1 MMVCWN
7 KMFNGE
13 IIFHLKRR
21 LKRLCNYKWR
31 AWYKLSSSS
40 GWKKIV
46 HISFIHQSSFWEEH
60 EVLPFGTKYCVAILW
75 KGTDWKSIFP
85 WRKINWHVSKI
96 AKAHFSYTIYLWHK
110 CFFTMVVHTCTKTLS
125 KQGIQKKNK
134 CLQKFPILLALI
146 YYLHVY
152 LWFYLWYLNMYILTD
167 LQKKRISK
175 HSGKKIIQLIWSVV
189 TCLMLNMELNMI
201 LIVLVEF
208 ACIRHSWTL
217 R

>member
-125 KQGIQKKNK
+125 KQGIQKKKKMFAKISNSFSPYLLPS
-134 CLQKFPILLALI
+134 CLLVILLMI
-146 YYLHVY
+146 SEHVY
-152 LWFYLWYLNMYILTD
+152 TYWLTEKKNFKTFWKENYTIDLVSCYLFN
-167 LQKKRISK
+167 
-175 HSGKKIIQLIWSVV
+175 
-189 TCLMLNMELNMI
+189 
-201 LIVLVEF
+201 VEHGTEHDIDS
-208 ACIRHSWTL
+208 ACGVCMH
-217 R
+217 